1 MSGGDLRHRVSGS
14 MFGSRKQPE
23 DGYGEGLD
31 EKHALEL
38 AKQKMDEI
46 GFKKAKEKLKLQ
58 MVIFFEDQVR
68 TMPLGTPQ
76 SVSAWSTSL
85 LLPASDTR
93 NTHRRALVAITFTS
107 RTIRANQASESVTA
121 DCGGG

>member
-93 NTHRRALVAITFTS
+93 NTRACIGWITFTS